1 MTSGIFFDIMIL
13 YNWKKIK
20 KEANSSVSDIL
31 TILHILTYR
40 LPPVNRKD
48 RIYKFWQK
56 SFYGNSFLVNPEPLF
71 IQRRLYSDKEIAQ
84 YAGIAS
90 LRNLFAYNTTKDT
103 TLDLLH
109 YNGKQDIIN
118 NNRLLWIENDRIHF
132 KFEEITSLKELE
144 WH

>member
-20 KEANSSVSDIL
+20 KEANSKVSDIL
-31 TILHILTYR
+31 TILHILTYK

-48 RIYKFWQK
+48 RIYKYWQK
-56 SFYGNSFLVNPEPLF
+56 SFHGNSFLVNPEPLF
-71 IQRRLYSDKEIAQ
+71 IQRRLYSDTEIAQ

-90 LRNLFAYNTTKDT
+90 LRSLFAYNSTKDT
-103 TLDLLH
+103 TLDLL
-109 YNGKQDIIN
+109 YYTGKQEIIE
-118 NNRLLWIENDRIHF
+118 NNRLLWIENGRIHF

>member
-1 MTSGIFFDIMIL
+1 MIF
-13 YNWKKIK
+13 YNWKKIL
-20 KEANSSVSDIL
+20 KESNGSVSDIL
-31 TILHILTYR
+31 TILDILTFR
-40 LPPVNRKD
+40 KLPVNRKD
-48 RIYKFWQK
+48 RRFKFWQK
-56 SFYGNSFLVNPEPLF
+56 SFHGESYLLQPEALF
-71 IQRRLYSDKEIAQ
+71 IQRARYSDKEIAQ

-90 LRNLFAYNTTKDT
+90 LRSLFAYNSTKDT

>member
-1 MTSGIFFDIMIL
+1 MIL
-13 YNWKKIK
+13 YNWKKIL
-20 KEANSSVSDIL
+20 KETNGKVGDIVA
-31 TILHILTYR
+31 ILYILTYKKE
-40 LPPVNRKD
+40 PPINRKD
-48 RIYKFWQK
+48 RRFKFWQK
-56 SFYGNSFLVNPEPLF
+56 SFHGDSFLVNPEPLL
-71 IQRRLYSDKEIAQ
+71 IQRTRYSDVEIAQ

-90 LRNLFAYNTTKDT
+90 LRSLFAYNSTKDT

>member
-1 MTSGIFFDIMIL
+1 M
-13 YNWKKIK
+13 
-20 KEANSSVSDIL
+20 
-31 TILHILTYR
+31 
-40 LPPVNRKD
+40 
-48 RIYKFWQK
+48 
-56 SFYGNSFLVNPEPLF
+56 NPEPLF
-71 IQRRLYSDKEIAQ
+71 IQRRLYSDTEIAQ

-90 LRNLFAYNTTKDT
+90 LRSLFAYNSTKDT

>member
-1 MTSGIFFDIMIL
+1 MLF
-13 YNWKKIK
+13 YNWKKIQRESK
-20 KEANSSVSDIL
+20 GNVSDIL
-31 TILHILTYR
+31 TILHILTYK
-40 LPPVNRKD
+40 LPPVNRHD
-48 RIYKFWQK
+48 RIYKFWTK
-56 SFYGNSFLVNPEPLF
+56 SFYGKSFLVNPKPLF
-71 IQRRLYSDKEIAQ
+71 IQRRRYSDSELAQ

-90 LRNLFAYNTTKDT
+90 LRSLFAYNSTKDT

-132 KFEEITSLKELE
+132 KFEEIKNLKELE